1 MKVENDNYQLGVH
14 HINLFQSASLEE
26 QMIAALFYFWHLQ
39 GDMDSLVC
47 EVVTILSVEFIMH
60 RLELLILSLFLG
72 WMSYF
77 SCFFPC
83 ISFLYL

>member
-1 MKVENDNYQLGVH
+1 MG
-14 HINLFQSASLEE
+14 
-26 QMIAALFYFWHLQ
+26 
-39 GDMDSLVC
+39 SLVC
-47 EVVTILSVEFIMH
+47 EVVTILSVEFIMQ